1 MQVEVCVDNVRS
13 LQILN
18 NYGLDRIELCSA
30 LALDGLT
37 PQPTLVQYAKK
48 HVGAERHVM
57 LRPRSGDFSY
67 NDLEHS
73 EMLSSINLFAEIGIH
88 GVVFGSLTND
98 RVIDVIKT
106 KEIAALAKAYHLETT
121 FHRAIDMSADYFAS
135 IETCI
140 ELGVTR
146 ILTSGGEKTAMEGVN
161 NLKEAAERYGSDIEI
176 MAGSGISYDN
186 IQSVLKSGVSA
197 VHFSAGKTIC
207 EVDHFDVFSKVSLSY
222 NLTDEKKLAALLNYL
237 KQYSA

>member
-106 KEIAALAKAYHLETT
+106 K
-121 FHRAIDMSADYFAS
+121 
-135 IETCI
+135 
-140 ELGVTR
+140 
-146 ILTSGGEKTAMEGVN
+146 
-161 NLKEAAERYGSDIEI
+161 
-176 MAGSGISYDN
+176 
-186 IQSVLKSGVSA
+186 
-197 VHFSAGKTIC
+197 
-207 EVDHFDVFSKVSLSY
+207 
-222 NLTDEKKLAALLNYL
+222 KLLRLQ
-237 KQYSA
+237 KHII